1 MNNDAA
7 PHSLQREAASEP
19 TTLLLEDRFGRTAR
33 DLRVSLTDKCN
44 LRCTYCMPAE
54 GLKWLAQ
61 EKTLTDEELCRL
73 LRIAV
78 ERLGIRQLRFTG
90 GEPLLRRSLPD
101 IIAFATS
108 LRTDEGRAPLTA
120 LTSNGLGLDKRA
132 AELVDAGLNRVNIS
146 LDSLDRHRYHT
157 LSRRDRLDDVLA
169 SIDTALKLGLTPVKI
184 NTVVMP
190 NSNEGDI
197 LPLAHFAV
205 RTGAQLRFIEQ
216 MPLGPPEKWD
226 RNIMITAQDI
236 VDTLAEDFELTASS
250 TPRGSSPAQL
260 WHAVERQH
268 PHHSGEIGVIAA
280 VTRPF
285 CGDCDRSRLTADG
298 FMRNCLFSR
307 SETDLRT
314 LLRSGASDEEIMAA
328 WAAGMAEKKAGHGID
343 DHSFIQPQRLMSEIG
358 G

>member
-1 MNNDAA
+1 MNIDTASY
-7 PHSLQREAASEP
+7 PSPREATGEP
-19 TTLLLEDRFGRTAR
+19 SRLLLQDTFGRVAR

-54 GLKWLAQ
+54 GLNWLAQ
-61 EKTLTDEELCRL
+61 EKTLSDEEVCRL

-78 ERLGIRQLRFTG
+78 ERLGIRHLRFTG
-90 GEPLLRRSLPD
+90 GEPLLRRSLPE
-101 IIAFATS
+101 IIAFASS
-108 LRTDEGRAPLTA
+108 LRTDEGRAPRTA
-120 LTSNGLGLDKRA
+120 LTTNGLGLDKRA
-132 AELVDAGLNRVNIS
+132 AELVDAGLDRVNIS
-146 LDSLDRHRYHT
+146 LDSLDRHRYHV

-169 SIDTALKLGLTPVKI
+169 SIDAALQAGLSPVKI

-190 NSNEGDI
+190 GSNEQDI
-197 LPLAHFAV
+197 LPLAHFAL

-216 MPLGPPEKWD
+216 MPLGPPEQWD
-226 RNIMITAQDI
+226 RNIMITARDI
-236 VDTLAEDFELTASS
+236 VETLAKDFELSPSS
-250 TPRGSSPAQL
+250 TPRGSAPAEL
-260 WHAVERQH
+260 WTAVERDH

-280 VTRPF
+280 VTHPF

-307 SETDLRT
+307 SETDLRS

-328 WAAGMAEKKAGHGID
+328 WAQGMAEKKAGHGID
-343 DHSFIQPQRLMSEIG
+343 DRSFIQPQRLMSEIG